1 MQVYCIWLFKSN
13 GIHIIYES
21 EIQCV
26 PLAYWRGVI
35 LQVWFYL
42 DWLDLAIIDN
52 YTCIGL
58 MYNIKLKQ
66 ESLTKECYKIGLSWE
81 NLLGVVLLLEC

>member
-1 MQVYCIWLFKSN
+1 MYNECKFIVSGFSKAMGYILSMNHRYNVSHW
-13 GIHIIYES
+13 HIVE
-21 EIQCV
+21 
-26 PLAYWRGVI
+26 
-35 LQVWFYL
+35 VWFYL